1 MTDKPLVSIITPV
14 YNCEQYL
21 PLTIES
27 VQAQTYENW
36 ELILAD
42 DCTPDNS
49 ADIIAEYAKKDSRI
63 KYIKL
68 KEKLNL
74 FILY

>member
-14 YNCEQYL
+14 YNCEKYL

-36 ELILAD
+36 ERTAV
-42 DCTPDNS
+42 
-49 ADIIAEYAKKDSRI
+49 
-63 KYIKL
+63 
-68 KEKLNL
+68 
-74 FILY
+74 